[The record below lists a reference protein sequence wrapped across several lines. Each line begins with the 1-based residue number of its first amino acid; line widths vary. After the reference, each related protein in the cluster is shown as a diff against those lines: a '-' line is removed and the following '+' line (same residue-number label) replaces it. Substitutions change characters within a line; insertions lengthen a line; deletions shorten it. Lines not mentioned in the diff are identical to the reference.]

1 MDSGVAELQKKLDQ
15 ALIETKNNE
24 AEYESTKG

>member
-1 MDSGVAELQKKLDQ
+1 MDSSVAELQKKLDQ

-24 AEYESTKG
+24 AEYERTKG